1 MGRMYGL
8 AAAETSLSS
17 LKEQLASMADVHG
30 QLEEAVKALQGKV
43 DLKDQEIE
51 VLTMELLAKDK
62 VAALQQAI
70 REQMALQM
78 PLPQEDEELSE
89 PCGSEGGELMTPPQ
103 PAPRDSPGH
112 STSDA
117 EMSFRDLVDESD
129 EEDRAGHGALREKP
143 NANGQ
148 VLVDPEDLQNWAVME
163 SEYRQVQE
171 ECQELQAL
179 LEQRD
184 DQLCTLN
191 QDLLDLTLRMK
202 GELGSK
208 DDTVKELRRWLD
220 QAQGQLQNT
229 QTALHEREAECKTLS
244 GDLDAALADLKA
256 LKEKVTNRQS
266 SDSSPSKASP
276 EQGSE
281 LASMQQGLHESN
293 AALQAAQ
300 SHLSARQEEVLEL
313 TQRLEAA
320 QADIAS
326 LQAQL
331 GAAEAREAALGRE
344 QEIMQG
350 ALTGQVAG
358 VMDMMKGLRVSLST
372 KLSESQSVCQA
383 LAQELAAQKA
393 KNAAFERGL
402 IAGGAYAATSDVS
415 SGGAS
420 NSGSVSFLAYTPNST
435 LAVTAA
441 STTPQSVSGSVAGPL
456 ALTPV
461 RRMDLPQQ
469 GSTEVTPM
477 GSQAFMDP
485 CSPLALTPEGSINSG
500 STGPLA
506 LTPSPLPARLPVLDQ
521 SAELDQTRENK
532 PERSQKLSLRSLGTS
547 NPTTPD
553 QASQAG
559 DEEERENIPPA
570 GTPPSERK
578 KLAVKR
584 VRDAYTRH
592 DKWHLAAF
600 LKEIGCAAKTV
611 QEPVSKAEF
620 ERLKDNGLRALHP
633 ANQGKDE
640 YHKAAAVE
648 ARKILQAWECPGPKP
663 DSKPVSPYWFAKS

>member
-1 MGRMYGL
+1 
-8 AAAETSLSS
+8 
-17 LKEQLASMADVHG
+17 
-30 QLEEAVKALQGKV
+30 
-43 DLKDQEIE
+43 
-51 VLTMELLAKDK
+51 
-62 VAALQQAI
+62 
-70 REQMALQM
+70 
-78 PLPQEDEELSE
+78 
-89 PCGSEGGELMTPPQ
+89 
-103 PAPRDSPGH
+103 
-112 STSDA
+112 
-117 EMSFRDLVDESD
+117 
-129 EEDRAGHGALREKP
+129 
-143 NANGQ
+143 
-148 VLVDPEDLQNWAVME
+148 
-163 SEYRQVQE
+163 
-171 ECQELQAL
+171 
-179 LEQRD
+179 
-184 DQLCTLN
+184 
-191 QDLLDLTLRMK
+191 
-202 GELGSK
+202 
-208 DDTVKELRRWLD
+208 
-220 QAQGQLQNT
+220 
-229 QTALHEREAECKTLS
+229 
-244 GDLDAALADLKA
+244 
-256 LKEKVTNRQS
+256 
-266 SDSSPSKASP
+266 
-276 EQGSE
+276 
-281 LASMQQGLHESN
+281 MQQGLQQSN

-300 SHLSARQEEVLEL
+300 SQLSARQEEVLEL
-313 TQRLEAA
+313 TQRLETA

-393 KNAAFERGL
+393 KTAAFERGL
-402 IAGGAYAATSDVS
+402 IAGGAYAATSGVS

-420 NSGSVSFLAYTPNST
+420 NSGSASFLAYTPNST
-435 LAVTAA
+435 LAITGA
-441 STTPQSVSGSVAGPL
+441 STTPHSVSGSVAGPL

-485 CSPLALTPEGSINSG
+485 CSPLALTPEGSVNSV

-521 SAELDQTRENK
+521 SAKLDQTRESK
-532 PERSQKLSLRSLGTS
+532 LERSHKLLLNNLGPAD
-547 NPTTPD
+547 PTISD
-553 QASQAG
+553 QEGQVG
-559 DEEERENIPPA
+559 DEEEQENIPPA

-578 KLAVKR
+578 KLAVKH

-600 LKEIGCAAKTV
+600 LKDIGCAAKTV

-620 ERLKDNGLRALHP
+620 ERVKDNGLRALHP

-640 YHKAAAVE
+640 YQKAAAVE